1 MKQHYV
7 NCITFINVSHVNNE
21 SWLLIIAIKKNT
33 IGLQYLHEVHFNL
46 SVITRSCS
54 VILACPLNGHSLFGK
69 PFIR

>member
-21 SWLLIIAIKKNT
+21 SWWLIIAKKNT
-33 IGLQYLHEVHFNL
+33 IQYLHEVNFNL